1 MNKKV
6 NVIGAGV
13 IGLTTALLLQQ
24 KGYDVTIIAS
34 EFPGDKHIQYTS
46 PCAGARWK
54 TLAPNSDLRLQRYD
68 AVSFKFFWELAKSNA
83 AEAGIMVVSAFDY
96 YQEKPTEDQLD
107 PWWKNLVPTFQFID
121 QAELPEDIS
130 FGYYYTTIV
139 INPSVYL
146 PWLMKQFLNMGG
158 KCQKKTIYSISEV
171 VDDVDLVVNCT
182 GVRSKELFADKDLV
196 ATRGHN
202 LLVKAP
208 HIRQTMSM
216 ETKSS
221 YTYIIPRSDGT
232 VILGT
237 TKEDS
242 NSTYQVNDKT
252 VIDILRRAIKCCP
265 ELSMKGLDGLPV
277 LENIVGLR
285 PTRKG
290 GPRIQNEF
298 HISSSGKKTLITH
311 NYGHGGSGFQSSWG
325 SCQDAVQLVREGHT
339 SIKQDRLKIRKLF
352 SRL

>member
-1 MNKKV
+1 M
-6 NVIGAGV
+6 
-13 IGLTTALLLQQ
+13 
-24 KGYDVTIIAS
+24 
-34 EFPGDKHIQYTS
+34 
-46 PCAGARWK
+46 
-54 TLAPNSDLRLQRYD
+54 
-68 AVSFKFFWELAKSNA
+68 
-83 AEAGIMVVSAFDY
+83 
-96 YQEKPTEDQLD
+96 
-107 PWWKNLVPTFQFID
+107 
-121 QAELPEDIS
+121 
-130 FGYYYTTIV
+130 

-146 PWLMKQFLNMGG
+146 PWLLKQFLNMGG

-171 VDDVDLVVNCT
+171 VDDVDIVVNCT
-182 GVRSKELFADKDLV
+182 GVRSKELFADKDLL

-221 YTYIIPRSDGT
+221 YTYVIPRSDGT

-242 NSTYQVNDKT
+242 NRYFYFILFFSYSIKSNISFFYSTYQVSDKT

-265 ELSMKGLDGLPV
+265 RLGVKGLDGLHI

-298 HISSSGKKTLITH
+298 HSKFFFFFKKNTQI
-311 NYGHGGSGFQSSWG
+311 Y
-325 SCQDAVQLVREGHT
+325 
-339 SIKQDRLKIRKLF
+339 
-352 SRL
+352 